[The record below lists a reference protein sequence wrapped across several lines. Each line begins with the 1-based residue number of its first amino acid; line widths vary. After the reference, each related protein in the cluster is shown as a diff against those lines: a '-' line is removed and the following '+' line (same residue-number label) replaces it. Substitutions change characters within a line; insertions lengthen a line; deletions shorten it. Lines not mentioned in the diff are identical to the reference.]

1 MPCLIKVYTVIDNK
15 TKKFREFNGNDTID
29 RYPPACEKV
38 EKILCVSEKIFKKIV
53 KDFEAFFKDIKS
65 RPKQKSLNLG
75 PNKAQIKAPKK
86 VNTAQKATTLPYGLM
101 NKPSQ
106 FEPSNGLD
114 SLSRTYRHRVGRL
127 NDWYD
132 TYGQGMYE

>member
-1 MPCLIKVYTVIDNK
+1 M
-15 TKKFREFNGNDTID
+15 
-29 RYPPACEKV
+29 
-38 EKILCVSEKIFKKIV
+38 KILCVSEKTFKKIV
-53 KDFEAFFKDIKS
+53 RDFKALFRAS
-65 RPKQKSLNLG
+65 RSRLKQKSLNLEA
-75 PNKAQIKAPKK
+75 NKAKVKAPKT

-127 NDWYD
+127 NDWNS

>member
-1 MPCLIKVYTVIDNK
+1 
-15 TKKFREFNGNDTID
+15 
-29 RYPPACEKV
+29 
-38 EKILCVSEKIFKKIV
+38 VSEKIFKKVV
-53 KDFEAFFKDIKS
+53 KDFEAFFKGNRS
-65 RPKQKSLNLG
+65 RPKQKSLN
-75 PNKAQIKAPKK
+75 PEANKAKIKAPKTAK
-86 VNTAQKATTLPYGLM
+86 TAQKATTLPYGLM

-127 NDWYD
+127 NDWHD

>member
-1 MPCLIKVYTVIDNK
+1 LDQ
-15 TKKFREFNGNDTID
+15 
-29 RYPPACEKV
+29 
-38 EKILCVSEKIFKKIV
+38 KI
-53 KDFEAFFKDIKS
+53 
-65 RPKQKSLNLG
+65 
-75 PNKAQIKAPKK
+75 NKAPIKAPKAMK
-86 VNTAQKATTLPYGLM
+86 SASKSQPLPYGLM

-114 SLSRTYRHRVGRL
+114 SLNRTYRHRVGRL